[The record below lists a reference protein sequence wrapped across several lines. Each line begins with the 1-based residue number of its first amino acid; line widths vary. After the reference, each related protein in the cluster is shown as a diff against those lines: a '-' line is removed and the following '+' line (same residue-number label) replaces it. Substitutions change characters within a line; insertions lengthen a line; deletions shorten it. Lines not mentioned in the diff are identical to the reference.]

1 MKDSAGGKSEASS
14 DGTQPICPSESSSH
28 LRTQDVTPK
37 TDPGEDDFE
46 RGLYFWAIIIGLGIT
61 NLLGALENT
70 VLSTAAPVILTDLQL
85 GEDYIWMT
93 NAFFVCSAAFQPLFG
108 HLCNI
113 FGRRWI
119 TLLIVAI
126 FTLGSG
132 ICGGATT
139 GGMFIAGRAVQG
151 MGSGGIIM
159 VVDIIVSDLV
169 PLRRRGNYIAIVLAI
184 YGVGTS
190 LGPFIGGA
198 IVSSTTWR
206 WVFWMN
212 LPIGGASLAILYVF
226 LHVSYN
232 KDVAWPQKLKRIDY
246 GGCGILMAS
255 SVAILY
261 ALSYAG
267 SKYAWS
273 SWHTLV
279 PLLLGFFGLVLF
291 GYYETTSLAVE
302 PVVPPRLFHNRTSIV
317 VAIITFLN
325 SALLF
330 WLIFFLQ
337 VYFQAVKLYSPRRT
351 GVALLPQSLVGIPGA
366 AISAIALS
374 RWGKYRPLHFAG
386 FAGWLLGLG
395 LFSIQDENTS
405 IAEWAVFQC
414 LLALGAGMV
423 LNTLLP
429 AFQAPVEERDQAAAT
444 ATWCFIRTLGYV
456 WGVAIPAAIFNN
468 RVDALLYRISDLD
481 IRAQLAGGAAYQSA
495 SAAFVQQ
502 YPLEFQGEIRGVYRD
517 ALKRVWQ
524 IALVFAGVACLLVFL
539 EKEIPLRTNLETEYG
554 VKEATTAKV
563 TEESAEKGASTKSE
577 NVVTRGI

>member
-1 MKDSAGGKSEASS
+1 M
-14 DGTQPICPSESSSH
+14 
-28 LRTQDVTPK
+28 
-37 TDPGEDDFE
+37 
-46 RGLYFWAIIIGLGIT
+46 
-61 NLLGALENT
+61 
-70 VLSTAAPVILTDLQL
+70 
-85 GEDYIWMT
+85 
-93 NAFFVCSAAFQPLFG
+93 
-108 HLCNI
+108 
-113 FGRRWI
+113 
-119 TLLIVAI
+119 
-126 FTLGSG
+126 
-132 ICGGATT
+132 
-139 GGMFIAGRAVQG
+139 
-151 MGSGGIIM
+151 
-159 VVDIIVSDLV
+159 
-169 PLRRRGNYIAIVLAI
+169 AIVLAI

-212 LPIGGASLAILYVF
+212 LPIGGASLAILYLF
-226 LHVSYN
+226 LHVKY
-232 KDVAWPQKLKRIDY
+232 DQEMAWSQKLKRIDY
-246 GGCGILMAS
+246 GGSSILMAS

-267 SKYAWS
+267 STYPWS

-279 PLLLGFFGLVLF
+279 PLLLGFLGLLLF
-291 GYYETTSLAVE
+291 GYYEATDLAAE
-302 PVVPPRLFHNRTSIV
+302 PVIPPRLFRTRTSVI
-317 VAIITFLN
+317 VAIITFIN

-330 WLIFFLQ
+330 WLIFFLP

-386 FAGWLLGLG
+386 FAGWMLGLG
-395 LFSIQDENTS
+395 LLSTQDENTS
-405 IAEWAVFQC
+405 VGEWAVFQS

-429 AFQAPVEERDQAAAT
+429 SFQAPVSEKDQATAT

-468 RVDALLYRISDLD
+468 RVDVLLYRISDAN
-481 IRAQLAGGAAYQSA
+481 IQQQLAGGGAYQSA

-502 YPLEFQGEIRGVYRD
+502 FPVEHQSEIRGIYRD
-517 ALKRVWQ
+517 ALKRVWE

-539 EKEIPLRTNLETEYG
+539 EKEIPLRTSLDTEFG
-554 VKEATTAKV
+554 LKGNPKTNGARKGKDVKFTDSENG
-563 TEESAEKGASTKSE
+563 EKGHS
-577 NVVTRGI
+577 